1 MLEKKLLIPLY
12 HQLAE
17 KLREEIED
25 AKWAIGTLIPSET
38 ELCKQYK
45 ISRGT
50 VRQAISELIKDGLV
64 YTNRG
69 QGTFVSKP
77 GSVWPVSTFYCFN
90 KETEKNR
97 VEFTRKEIERKAI
110 FPDEL
115 IKKKMNLTEESK
127 VYKMVFMVLT
137 NKEPL
142 ALQVSYLTE
151 KLFPQLEKQNLVT
164 IAPYETLI
172 KKYKIKITRV
182 RETFEPILSNKIDSK
197 KLKISPNSLSLL
209 VKRTA
214 WTGNTIFEYRSTI
227 VKSSECHYSVEL
239 I

>member
-1 MLEKKLLIPLY
+1 MLEKKSPIPLY

-17 KLREEIED
+17 RLKREIED
-25 AKWAIGTLIPSET
+25 KEWLINTLIPSET

-50 VRQAISELIKDGLV
+50 VRQAISELDKYGLV
-64 YTNRG
+64 DRNQGR
-69 QGTFVSKP
+69 GTFITKP
-77 GSVWPVSTFYCFN
+77 GAVWPVSSFYYLCN
-90 KETEKNR
+90 GIERNG
-97 VEFTRKEIERKAI
+97 VEFTRKEIERKVI

-115 IKKKMNLTEESK
+115 IKKKMNLTEGSK

-137 NKEPL
+137 NKEPI

-151 KLFPQLEKQNLVT
+151 KLFPQLKKQNLVS

-182 RETFEPILSNKIDSK
+182 REAFEPVLSNKIDSK
-197 KLKISPNSLSLL
+197 KLKIPPNSLSLL

-227 VKSSECHYSVEL
+227 IKSSKCHYSVEL